1 MNNPQS
7 LFLSLG
13 EPLPESIKIYGKDYN
28 TVKILNALEQIT
40 NQKILLRSHKLHRGF
55 RNTTIEFLIIKPHS
69 VGQPLVIIGKEE
81 LINVW

>member
-1 MNNPQS
+1 MNPPS
-7 LFLSLG
+7 SFLLELY
-13 EPLPESIKIYGKDYN
+13 EPLEKITMINGKEYS